1 MILIQG
7 RWNRKKGMWK
17 GFLLGKGDLVVV
29 VVRITLHETNKRDGG
44 DFPEAREVF
53 SL

>member
-1 MILIQG
+1 M
-7 RWNRKKGMWK
+7 
-17 GFLLGKGDLVVV
+17 GFLLGKGDLAERSIFV
-29 VVRITLHETNKRDGG
+29 VVRITLHEVNKRDGG